1 MFETHQGSKRK
12 KNVSIKKLIVVEILK
27 YSLPELQVL
36 LPLVLWAFGLF
47 PSPLGCHGR
56 LGTVTFYQHE
66 NLLQSIKQQIYVGLD
81 YQIFSNSIVSR
92 ATILLH
98 PCKLQDTMATNII
111 ITAAKQMENKTY
123 HSNNLWEMC
132 GGDHGQVLH
141 WVVCQVKFGLVHGTL
156 WKANGPL

>member
-1 MFETHQGSKRK
+1 M
-12 KNVSIKKLIVVEILK
+12 IVVEILK

-56 LGTVTFYQHE
+56 LGTVTFYQHK

-111 ITAAKQMENKTY
+111 ITAAKQMENKTH

-141 WVVCQVKFGLVHGTL
+141 WVVCQVKIGLVHGTL